1 MPASA
6 LSAAELPDD
15 VDALKRLVLT
25 QAAREQAYEAELA
38 RLRAQLNLL
47 LAKRYG
53 PSSERV
59 SPDQLGLFNEAAAGG
74 QDKGQTEQP
83 RQIKE

>member
-25 QAAREQAYEAELA
+25 QAARAQAYEAELA
-38 RLRAQLNLL
+38 RLREQLNLL

-53 PSSERV
+53 PSSEKI
-59 SPDQLGLFNEAAAGG
+59 SPDQLRLFNEA
-74 QDKGQTEQP
+74 
-83 RQIKE
+83 